1 MIRNMLSAQ
10 EIMEIADPRLEQ
22 HFLVSPSKLAKIVS
36 AAEVRPTDNVIEVG
50 AGIGTVAQVLPT
62 SASLTVIELD
72 GRFTDLLRKHV
83 PNAIAMQGDALELV
97 QKLPC
102 DVLLSNLP
110 SEVTERMLPI
120 LPRLSF
126 RVAVLAVGEF
136 TDLSPLADNFTLT
149 EVTTITG
156 DDFVPPQRGV
166 SRVVSVKR
174 RSQG

>member
-10 EIMEIADPRLEQ
+10 EIADIADPRLEQ
-22 HFLVSPSKLAKIVS
+22 HFLVSPSKLAQIIA
-36 AAEVRPTDNVIEVG
+36 AAEIRPTDNVIEVG
-50 AGIGTVAQVLPT
+50 AGIGTVAQVLPP

-72 GRFTDLLRKHV
+72 GRFTELLRKHV
-83 PNAIAMQGDALELV
+83 PNATAMQGDALELV

-110 SEVTERMLPI
+110 TEVTERMLSI
-120 LPRLSF
+120 LPQLSF
-126 RVAVLAVGEF
+126 RVAVLAVGEA
-136 TDLSPLADNFTLT
+136 TDLSSLADHFTLT

-156 DDFVPPQRGV
+156 NDFIPPQRGV
-166 SRVVSVKR
+166 SRIVCAMR